1 MSPSPPGHMYTRL
14 AAAVARKGTARS
26 VHGPEST
33 LSRHGLLIRADKRV
47 RELHGLG
54 LRKGDLVALS
64 LGNVAELIVMLLS
77 CSKLGAI
84 AVPVDPSHGERL
96 VRETAGRLPLRAVI
110 RRPRGQESAAP
121 DYGVGYVCRSR
132 RRLSGS
138 LLAIDVLDPPAALH
152 ETVVVPAGAE
162 LVMEARGIGGVV
174 RDIFRT
180 GAHLQAVGEAAAA
193 ALQLTPG
200 ARLLCA
206 QPLIV
211 PRFFDP
217 VILGWLASEAQL
229 VMAEGPAADSV
240 LPLAAHHEELVVVD
254 SLRQLLELS
263 RALKARGTTLG
274 LTPVTP
280 QATVPLGTGRALG
293 QTLTQPARQLLLLEE
308 IGVLAHRLLQRGAA
322 FEPAEGVTLRAGAP
336 MQIGGH
342 EVLVSTAQF
351 AACRPPIPDT
361 QPGSVAEG
369 PWRHTGYAGRFG
381 KEGQLLDV
389 LGRDDGLVN
398 LEGRRACL
406 DNLEEV
412 MLEHPRLT
420 WVRAHVQTD
429 ADGDPSLWVEY
440 RATGHTPL
448 PDLEEHAIGQ
458 LPPFMVPRRFERLE
472 E

>member
-1 MSPSPPGHMYTRL
+1 MSTAPSGHMYARL
-14 AAAVARKGTARS
+14 AAAVASKGTARS

-33 LSRHGLLIRADKRV
+33 LSRHGLLIRADKRA
-47 RELHGLG
+47 RELQALG
-54 LRKGDLVALS
+54 VGKGDPVALS
-64 LGNVAELIVMLLS
+64 LGNVAELVVMLLS

-84 AVPVDPSHGERL
+84 AVPVDPAHGERL
-96 VRETAGRLPLRAVI
+96 VRETAGRLPLRAVV
-110 RRPRGQESAAP
+110 RRPRGLEAASP
-121 DYGVGYVCRSR
+121 DYGDGYGCRSR

-138 LLAIDVLDPPAALH
+138 LLAVDVLEPPPALCDA
-152 ETVVVPAGAE
+152 VVLPSDAE

-174 RDIFRT
+174 RDVFRT

-193 ALQLTPG
+193 ALQLHAG

-229 VMAEGPAADSV
+229 VMAEGPAADAV
-240 LPLAAHHEELVVVD
+240 LPLASHHEDLVVVD
-254 SLRQLLELS
+254 SVRQLLELS

-308 IGVLAHRLLQRGAA
+308 IGVLAHRVLQRGAA
-322 FEPAEGVTLRAGAP
+322 FEPAQGVSLGPGAP
-336 MQIGGH
+336 MEVGGH
-342 EVLVSTAQF
+342 EVLVHTAQV
-351 AACRPPIPDT
+351 ATCRPPIPDT
-361 QPGSVAEG
+361 EPGSVAEA

-381 KEGQLLDV
+381 KEGQLLEV

-406 DNLEEV
+406 DNVEEV
-412 MLEHPRLT
+412 MLGHPRLT

-440 RATGHTPL
+440 RATGQTAL
-448 PDLEEHAIGQ
+448 PDLEEHAIGR
-458 LPPFMVPRRFERLE
+458 LPPFMVPRRFERLGD
-472 E
+472 